1 MHLVV
6 LKRNN
11 IDVPD
16 TLPPIL
22 KPAYLHQRLS
32 KANRKIVLKPSVPNH
47 NKDLYN
53 GRDATTPS
61 NPESLNASLL
71 NNQEDELDHAK
82 ADKKELNDVTDTAS
96 IISSPG
102 LKSFHYFAKITWN
115 QRLLLFSRNISAKL
129 RHSSVEKREKL
140 SHHGA
145 P

>member
-11 IDVPD
+11 IDVPE

-22 KPAYLHQRLS
+22 KPAYLRQRLS
-32 KANRKIVLKPSVPNH
+32 KANRKVVLKPSVPNH

-71 NNQEDELDHAK
+71 NNQDDVELEHAK
-82 ADKKELNDVTDTAS
+82 ADKKELNDATDTAS

-102 LKSFHYFAKITWN
+102 IIICDLVQGGRTEMRQYTF
-115 QRLLLFSRNISAKL
+115 
-129 RHSSVEKREKL
+129 
-140 SHHGA
+140 
-145 P
+145 

>member
-11 IDVPD
+11 IDVPE

-102 LKSFHYFAKITWN
+102 LKSFYFAKISRN
-115 QRLLLFSRNISAKL
+115 QRTSVVTDSGVTKGWARGGVGAGYSPTNI
-129 RHSSVEKREKL
+129 
-140 SHHGA
+140 
-145 P
+145 

>member
-11 IDVPD
+11 IDVPE

-22 KPAYLHQRLS
+22 KPAYLRQRLS
-32 KANRKIVLKPSVPNH
+32 KANRKVVLKPSVPNH

-71 NNQEDELDHAK
+71 NNQDDELEHAK
-82 ADKKELNDVTDTAS
+82 ADKKELNDATDTAS

-102 LKSFHYFAKITWN
+102 IIFELMKYL
-115 QRLLLFSRNISAKL
+115 QLLFGFLEFIVRNFQGFYLIVFNYK
-129 RHSSVEKREKL
+129 
-140 SHHGA
+140 
-145 P
+145 

>member
-11 IDVPD
+11 IDVPE

-102 LKSFHYFAKITWN
+102 LKSFHYFCKNYVTSTHFMQN
-115 QRLLLFSRNISAKL
+115 
-129 RHSSVEKREKL
+129 
-140 SHHGA
+140 
-145 P
+145 